1 MLIYHSNCST
11 TSSIFRWCLSFYLMH
26 FSFSLKSTF
35 KYVMGLNPCVL
46 FLLFYCQNGYVSVT
60 ICEQWIIKYC
70 DIDVT
75 VIHQTLEMFPWF
87 SSLVPARDKSDS
99 DWLPV
104 RGAWVGKYYLNFLQ
118 RNGICLQADMWAL
131 VLHNCSSFH
140 VLWFLYLF
148 CLNFFFFSF
157 LSQRKQIVLWMRR
170 KKKTIR
176 FSPGTTAPSSKRLT
190 WMDLLYSLQT
200 KVWKITIWTTPTIQD
215 YFHLH
220 ASTHKDATVKSR
232 IVCLWLSC
240 NKYMFTSSDHKL
252 GLCRISMLSTDTL
265 EAKLWFTSVS
275 FGVVSIVFKKRSES
289 ELWASEGP
297 DSDSDLHVDPSFPRV
312 LWPLPNSD
320 EVNKQVDFKMFD
332 FIQLMS
338 NQMWQTADCQSLSS
352 VALASWLS
360 AVITWTW
367 RDNWWRRARGTGN
380 IWGEQQGDCTIYL
393 CTTSC
398 YWCRVFS
405 ATSFCLQCYLSFASI
420 HPFSI
425 SLPLA
430 IWVVGKMDPSRLSSS
445 RPSD

>member
-1 MLIYHSNCST
+1 
-11 TSSIFRWCLSFYLMH
+11 
-26 FSFSLKSTF
+26 
-35 KYVMGLNPCVL
+35 
-46 FLLFYCQNGYVSVT
+46 
-60 ICEQWIIKYC
+60 
-70 DIDVT
+70 
-75 VIHQTLEMFPWF
+75 
-87 SSLVPARDKSDS
+87 
-99 DWLPV
+99 
-104 RGAWVGKYYLNFLQ
+104 
-118 RNGICLQADMWAL
+118 
-131 VLHNCSSFH
+131 
-140 VLWFLYLF
+140 
-148 CLNFFFFSF
+148 
-157 LSQRKQIVLWMRR
+157 MRR

-220 ASTHKDATVKSR
+220 VSTHKDATVKSR

-275 FGVVSIVFKKRSES
+275 FCVVSIVFKKRSES

-360 AVITWTW
+360 GVITWTW

-380 IWGEQQGDCTIYL
+380 IWWEQQGDCTIYL
-393 CTTSC
+393 VPLPVIGVEFFLPPVSVCN
-398 YWCRVFS
+398 VI
-405 ATSFCLQCYLSFASI
+405 CLLHPSI
-420 HPFSI
+420 HFLLVFLLQSELLVKWIHPDCHHQDHLIKHNRKKNHGSVVRDCCLSI
-425 SLPLA
+425 PKDQSREGEAASPGGGQLGA
-430 IWVVGKMDPSRLSSS
+430 RAAARWDPAEAGGERAADTGPAEAWGRGGRGESYWAAEEEERGERKRNHQVSEW
-445 RPSD
+445 